1 VFQPYQM
8 VKDHRT
14 NEEVGQVDKVMDG
27 DLDNFIEAYLKQK
40 QVGREAIS
48 RQQSASNARTQS

>member
-1 VFQPYQM
+1 M

-27 DLDNFIEAYLKQK
+27 DLDNFIEAYLKQ
-40 QVGREAIS
+40 QQLGREALS
-48 RQQSASNARTQS
+48 RQPSAPDRRTQS